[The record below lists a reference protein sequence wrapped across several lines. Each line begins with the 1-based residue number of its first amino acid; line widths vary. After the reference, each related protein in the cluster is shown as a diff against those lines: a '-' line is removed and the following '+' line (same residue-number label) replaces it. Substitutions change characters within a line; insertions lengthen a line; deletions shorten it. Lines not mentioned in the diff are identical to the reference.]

1 LRTPF
6 RNNFFLSSSS
16 CRQSEKTCDG
26 NERKIGHLF
35 DVSTLLLFDN
45 PTEHFLRFCFQAPSI
60 APAVDLNFSF
70 LAYPYLT
77 AVMQKKKADPFKLF
91 IHQEGSTLPHLI

>member
-1 LRTPF
+1 VTARTYCELRF
-6 RNNFFLSSSS
+6 AIIFFFLPSSSFS

-70 LAYPYLT
+70 LDYPNLT
-77 AVMQKKKADPFKLF
+77 ANGDAKEESRS
-91 IHQEGSTLPHLI
+91 I